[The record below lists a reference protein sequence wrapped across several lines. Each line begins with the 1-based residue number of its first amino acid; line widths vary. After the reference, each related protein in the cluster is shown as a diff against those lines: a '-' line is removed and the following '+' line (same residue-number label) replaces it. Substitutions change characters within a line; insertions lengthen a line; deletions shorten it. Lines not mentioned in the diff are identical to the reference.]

1 MNPNIDRI
9 LKEKLIAVLRLSDTS
24 HIVEYAERIIAG
36 GITIL
41 EVTLNSQNALDSIEL
56 LRKNFPQ
63 CLIGAGTVIG
73 RKASESAIV
82 AGAEF
87 LVSPINDGKM
97 ITVAREHAVVS
108 IGGAFTPTEAW
119 EAHTNGADFI
129 KIFPLTGLGPNYIKA
144 LRGPFKDIRFIV
156 TNGVTFDNIGEFL
169 KVGVS
174 AIGLGS
180 MLITDEDVAK
190 GNFDEVE
197 RKAKKATT
205 ILSSFILPASAGLR
219 HPSSLP

>member
-1 MNPNIDRI
+1 MNPNISRI
-9 LKEKLIAVLRLSDTS
+9 LNEKLIAVNRLQDTS
-24 HIVEYAERIIAG
+24 HIVEYAERIVAG

-41 EVTLNSQNALDSIEL
+41 EVTLNSQNALDCIEL
-56 LRKNFPQ
+56 LRKKFPQ

-87 LVSPINDGKM
+87 LVSPVNDPKM

-119 EAHTNGADFI
+119 EAHTNGADFV

-144 LRGPFKDIRFIV
+144 LRGPFKDIRFVV
-156 TNGVTFDNIGEFL
+156 TNGVTLDNIGDFFD
-169 KVGVS
+169 VGVS

-180 MLITDEDVAK
+180 VLISDEDIADGK
-190 GNFDEVE
+190 FEEVE
-197 RKAKKATT
+197 KRARRASSMKK
-205 ILSSFILPASAGLR
+205 
-219 HPSSLP
+219 

>member
-1 MNPNIDRI
+1 MNPNKDRI

-24 HIVEYAERIIAG
+24 HIVEYAERIVVG

-56 LRKNFPQ
+56 LRKKFPQ

-87 LVSPINDGKM
+87 LVSPVNDGKM

-119 EAHTNGADFI
+119 EAHTNGADFV
-129 KIFPLTGLGPNYIKA
+129 KIFPLAGLGPNYIKA
-144 LRGPFKDIRFIV
+144 LRGPFKDIKFIV
-156 TNGVTFDNIGEFL
+156 TNGVTFDNIGEFF
-169 KVGVS
+169 KAGVS

-180 MLITDEDVAK
+180 LLITDEDVAVGK
-190 GNFDEVE
+190 FDEVE
-197 RKAKKATT
+197 KRARKAYEAS
-205 ILSSFILPASAGLR
+205 SSFSF